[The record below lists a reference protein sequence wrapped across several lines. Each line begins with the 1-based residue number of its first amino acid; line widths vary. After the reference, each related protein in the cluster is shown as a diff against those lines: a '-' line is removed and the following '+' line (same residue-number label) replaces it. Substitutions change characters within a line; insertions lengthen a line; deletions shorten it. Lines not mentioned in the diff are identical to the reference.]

1 MTDLKSIGVMRPRPT
16 KKDRPV
22 GEAKPRPEATAEGD
36 LGRPPTMYE
45 LMNVKIDPEHVY
57 PGVDHNAEL
66 EGDLA
71 KAEVTVNGRRVV
83 LSTIRTQEQAGLL
96 LAEAT
101 REQLD
106 AEAHYR
112 YWRAGLGC
120 QIVTK
125 AKKEV
130 PEWRVRQLIESE
142 PNYLTFQTAIS
153 RAVANVLAL
162 KAVWE
167 TWGDD

>member
-1 MTDLKSIGVMRPRPT
+1 MADLKSIGVMRPRPA
-16 KKDRPV
+16 KKDRPA
-22 GEAKPRPEATAEGD
+22 GEVKPRPEATAEGD
-36 LGRPPTMYE
+36 LVRGAAPYH
-45 LMNVKIDPEHVY
+45 LMTAKID
-57 PGVDHNAEL
+57 GVGHNAEL

-83 LSTIRTQEQAGLL
+83 LSTIRTQEHAGLL

-153 RAVANVLAL
+153 RATANVLAL

>member
-22 GEAKPRPEATAEGD
+22 GEVKPRPEATAEGD
-36 LGRPPTMYE
+36 LGRLPTMYE
-45 LMNVKIDPEHVY
+45 LMTIKVD
-57 PGVDHNAEL
+57 GVDHNAEL
-66 EGDLA
+66 EGKLA
-71 KAEVTVNGRRVV
+71 EAVVVVNGQRVA
-83 LSTIRTQEQAGLL
+83 LSTIRTQEHAGLL

-106 AEAHYR
+106 TEAHYR
-112 YWRAGLGC
+112 AWRARLGC
-120 QIVTK
+120 EIVTK

-153 RAVANVLAL
+153 RATANVLAL